1 MHRKIL
7 FLSTHNLATNP
18 RLVKEIELALVNGFG
33 VTAICFEFD
42 NWSQPLNEK
51 IKQRLVSKI
60 NYHGIPGNRKPFL
73 PWFISSLVFSLSK
86 ILLNLFPKD
95 VFLLSL
101 KSNKRS
107 WLLLRQ
113 LKNNNEKFDLV
124 IAHNPGS
131 FYPALRFARKNEIPF
146 GIDLEDYHPGETNNK
161 REMLHAKN
169 LNKAILP
176 KANYVTAAS
185 PLILEYSEA
194 DLKIPLKNKE
204 VILNY
209 FIEEEFI
216 EPGNK
221 SSEKLRLVW
230 FSQNINTGRG
240 LEAILPV
247 IKNHEEELELHFFG
261 HSNPDFFERELKGFQ
276 NVILHEPLPQ
286 AQLHKELS
294 CFDIGLAIE
303 PAKDLNNELALSNKI
318 LAYFQAG
325 LYILASDTKAQKEF
339 INEYPEH
346 GIAVPLSFEKL
357 EKALIQLI
365 DQKKFFR
372 DTAKKRF
379 EKAGGSN
386 WENESKKLVEIWRQ
400 TWS

>member
-1 MHRKIL
+1 M
-7 FLSTHNLATNP
+7 
-18 RLVKEIELALVNGFG
+18 VKEIELALENGLG
-33 VTAICFEFD
+33 VTVICFEFD
-42 NWSQPLNEK
+42 NWSRPLNEK
-51 IKQRLVSKI
+51 IKQRLFSKI
-60 NYHGIPGNRKPFL
+60 NYHGIAGNRKPFL
-73 PWFISSLVFSLSK
+73 PWFISSLSYFLSK
-86 ILLNLFPKD
+86 ILLNFLPKN

-131 FYPALRFARKNEIPF
+131 FYPTLRFANKKKIPF
-146 GIDLEDYHPGETNNK
+146 GIDLEDYHPGETNSK
-161 REMLHAKN
+161 KEMFYAQN

-176 KANYVTAAS
+176 NANYVTAAS
-185 PLILEYSEA
+185 SLILEYSEA
-194 DLKIPLKNKE
+194 DLKMPLKNKE

-209 FIEEEFI
+209 FSEEEFI
-216 EPGNK
+216 KPENK
-221 SSEKLRLVW
+221 SFEKLRLVW

-247 IKNHEEELELHFFG
+247 IKKYKEELELHLFG
-261 HSNPDFFERELKGFQ
+261 HSNPDFYETEIKGIQ
-276 NVILHEPLPQ
+276 NVILHEPLAQ

-318 LAYFQAG
+318 LAYFQSG

-346 GIAVPLSFEKL
+346 GMVAPLSFEKL
-357 EKALIQLI
+357 ENALTQLI
-365 DQKKFFR
+365 YQMKFLR
-372 DTAKKRF
+372 DTAMKRF
-379 EKAGGSN
+379 EKAKGSN

-400 TWS
+400 I